1 MSSLKVLRHEIK
13 FTLSKKDMLDIKHKM
28 KDVLTIDRDIEGYS
42 LRSLY
47 FDSIN
52 DIDYHEKQAGDLNRK
67 KIRLRIYDPNS
78 DFVKLELKA
87 KHDSHQLKESLI
99 INKKCAKEIIK
110 GNYDVLLNY
119 DDEIATKI
127 YLILRQNCYRPKTI
141 VEYNRIAFISPN
153 NTRITLDFDIK
164 CARYVDDNFFDEK
177 INYID
182 IINSTEAVLEVKF
195 NNFLEDY
202 IKVLLAKYIS
212 DKESFSKYAMSRNKE
227 G

>member
-13 FTLSKKDMLDIKHKM
+13 FTLSKKDMLDIKHKL
-28 KDVLTIDRDIEGYS
+28 KDVLKVDRNIEGYQ

-47 FDSIN
+47 FDSVN
-52 DIDYHEKQAGDLNRK
+52 DIDYYEKLSGDLNRK
-67 KIRLRIYDPNS
+67 KIRLRSYDPNS

-99 INKKCAKEIIK
+99 INRKCAKEIIK

-119 DDEIATKI
+119 DDEVATKI
-127 YLILRQNCYRPKTI
+127 YLVLRQNCYRPKTI
-141 VEYNRIAFISPN
+141 VEYKRIAFISPN

-164 CARYVDDNFFDEK
+164 CARYTSDNFFDEK

-195 NNFLEDY
+195 DNFLEDY

>member
-13 FTLSKKDMLDIKHKM
+13 FTLTKKEMLDIIHKL
-28 KDVLTIDRDIEGYS
+28 KKVLKVDRSIEGYQ

-52 DIDYHEKQAGDLNRK
+52 DIDYYEKLGGDLNRK
-67 KIRLRIYDPNS
+67 KIRLRTYDPNS

-99 INKKCAKEIIK
+99 IDKKCAKELIK

-119 DDEIATKI
+119 KDEIATKI

-141 VEYNRIAFISPN
+141 IEYKRIAFVSPS
-153 NTRITLDFDIK
+153 NTRITLDFEIK
-164 CARYVDDNFFDEK
+164 CSRYISDNFFDEK
-177 INYID
+177 INYVD

-195 NNFLEDY
+195 DNFLEDY
-202 IKVLLAKYIS
+202 IRVLLSKYIT
-212 DKESFSKYAMSRNKE
+212 DKESFSKYALSRNKE